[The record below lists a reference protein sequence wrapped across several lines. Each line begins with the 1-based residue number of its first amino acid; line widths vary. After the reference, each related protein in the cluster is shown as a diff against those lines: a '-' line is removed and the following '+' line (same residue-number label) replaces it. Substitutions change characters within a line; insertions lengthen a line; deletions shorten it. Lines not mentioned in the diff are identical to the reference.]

1 LENGSRNEHATH
13 GTDMAS
19 DRFLAVIAHE
29 LRNPLSALTHAVE
42 MAKVVAGPEPLM
54 HTALATMS
62 RQLLLIKR
70 LVDDLMDLGRMAA
83 GHLTL
88 GLAPVRL
95 QDVVAQAM
103 EMCAAL
109 VAARG
114 HRTNVVVKDPELV
127 VVGDRDRLVQVV
139 ANLVGNS
146 AKYTPPNG
154 EIRVIVERSD
164 SAATIRV
171 VDTGIGIAAQD
182 LREIFAPFS
191 QVHTYSPREGLGI
204 GLFVVKSLIE
214 LHGGTVEAASEGP
227 GAGSTFTVR
236 LPLPATPGPPAA

>member
-1 LENGSRNEHATH
+1 MEQGSGDGRGADS
-13 GTDMAS
+13 TDIAS

-29 LRNPLSALTHAVE
+29 LRNPLSALSHAVE
-42 MAKVVAGPEPLM
+42 MAKAVAGPEPLM

-70 LVDDLMDLGRMAA
+70 LVDDLMDLGLMAA

-95 QDVVAQAM
+95 RDIVAQSM

-114 HRTNVVVKDPELV
+114 HRTNIVLKDPELI

-139 ANLVGNS
+139 ANLIGNS
-146 AKYTPPNG
+146 AKYTAPNG
-154 EIRVIVERSD
+154 EILVIVERRD

-171 VDTGIGIAAQD
+171 VDNGIGIAAQD

-204 GLFVVKSLIE
+204 GLFVVKSLVE

-227 GAGSTFTVR
+227 GTGSTFTVR
-236 LPLPATPGPPAA
+236 LPLPNARAAPAA